1 MNCPKCKSPIS
12 DEMVLK
18 EAAAINGRKGGQTTG
33 PTKARDSAK
42 MREAQKKSVIARK
55 LNARK
60 PRKIF

>member
-1 MNCPKCKSPIS
+1 VICPKCQSKIPDALIA
-12 DEMVLK
+12 EHL
-18 EAAAINGRKGGQTTG
+18 GRKGGQTTG